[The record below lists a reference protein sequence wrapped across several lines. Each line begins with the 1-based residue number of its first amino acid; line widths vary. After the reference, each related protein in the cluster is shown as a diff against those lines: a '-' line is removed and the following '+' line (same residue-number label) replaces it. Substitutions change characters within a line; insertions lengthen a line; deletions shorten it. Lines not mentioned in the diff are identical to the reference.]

1 MARLLRMPGVSAD
14 SDEAALEGWTVEVG
28 ATLASGDT
36 IASVETEKAVVDIDV
51 DEDSI
56 VHALLV
62 DSGAM
67 VPVGD
72 PIAVLLAPGEPAS
85 AGEEL
90 VRELSGGTDPTLSSS
105 ADAAAAVA
113 ADADAGGAVTGL
125 PEAEEAE
132 TVEGVVPVEAPAQTP
147 AAEPVAAPAATPA
160 PAEPVAAPAATPA
173 PAEPARPATA
183 SSAGQ
188 DGADGAPAPS
198 GADADSGERRFASPL
213 ARRLAKELGVDIAS
227 LTGSG
232 PGGRIVRD
240 DVKAAAESA
249 SAPASAEK
257 ATEAPAPAPG
267 SSTAS
272 ASAPA
277 PAAKAATLPD
287 GATSEPHSRLRK
299 LIASRLQESKRT
311 APHFYLTKHL
321 DVTALL
327 ELRAQVNAQSS
338 VRVSV
343 NDFFVKAAARALIDV
358 PEMNVIWTDEA
369 VVSFPTAD
377 VSVAVASERGLVT
390 PTIRSIES
398 LSLSTLSAR
407 IKDAVSRANAGKLQQ
422 SELEG
427 GTLSISN
434 LGMFGVDEFAAII
447 NPPQAAILAIGAAR
461 RQPVF
466 AEDGSIVPADI
477 VTVTLSVDHRP
488 VDGAIAARWLARLAE
503 LVENPMQ
510 ILL

>member
-14 SDEAALEGWTVEVG
+14 SDEAALEGWSVEVG
-28 ATLASGDT
+28 ATLSSGDT

-90 VRELSGGTDPTLSSS
+90 VRQLGGSADPTDSAAAAPATDKA
-105 ADAAAAVA
+105 ADAAAG
-113 ADADAGGAVTGL
+113 DAVTAV
-125 PEAEEAE
+125 PAAEEAE
-132 TVEGVVPVEAPAQTP
+132 TVQGVAPVEAPAQTP
-147 AAEPVAAPAATPA
+147 TAAPVAAPAAEPA
-160 PAEPVAAPAATPA
+160 PAAPAAPA
-173 PAEPARPATA
+173 A
-183 SSAGQ
+183 
-188 DGADGAPAPS
+188 
-198 GADADSGERRFASPL
+198 ADASTQGSGERRFASPL
-213 ARRLAKELGVDIAS
+213 ARRLAKELGVDIAAIE
-227 LTGSG
+227 GSG

-240 DVKAAAESA
+240 DVKAAASA
-249 SAPASAEK
+249 
-257 ATEAPAPAPG
+257 
-267 SSTAS
+267 
-272 ASAPA
+272 APA
-277 PAAKAATLPD
+277 PAAAAPAPVASAPAEPAAPAAKPANLPE
-287 GATSEPHSRLRK
+287 GATAEPHSRLRK

-327 ELRAQVNAQSS
+327 ALRAQVNGQSA

-343 NDFFVKAAARALIDV
+343 NDFFVKAAAKALIDV

-377 VSVAVASERGLVT
+377 VSVAVASDRGLVT
-390 PTIRSIES
+390 PTIRGIES
-398 LSLSTLSAR
+398 LSLTSLSAK
-407 IKDAVSRANAGKLQQ
+407 IKDAVSRANEGRLQQ

-461 RQPVF
+461 KRPVI
-466 AEDGSIVPADI
+466 AEDGSVVAADI

-488 VDGAIAARWLARLAE
+488 VDGAIAARWLARLTE
-503 LVENPMQ
+503 LVESPMQ